1 MNEIDNI
8 MKPFKYYIKTI
19 MEDELKI
26 IFNAVYNNKMKKF
39 GFILLNLKTS

>member
-26 IFNAVYNNKMKKF
+26 IFNNSFEKEQEFLNIMKNF
-39 GFILLNLKTS
+39 